1 MSNEKGD
8 NGRLSTLRFM
18 GRALAHR
25 NFRLFFIGQ
34 LVSMIG
40 GWMTRVASGWL
51 VFRLSNSADAAF
63 WLGITGFAGQIP
75 NVFLM
80 PWAGV
85 FVDRWN
91 LHRLLIITQSGFMVQ
106 TTLLTIVAFV
116 GEPGLT
122 TIGLVIGLSFLEGI
136 INAFDMPAR
145 QAFIV
150 EMVTAK
156 EDHANAIALNSTL
169 MNSARLIGPALAG
182 IAIALAGEAW
192 CFLADSVSSLAIIG
206 ALWAMTLPPKQ
217 RKSHHPHP
225 WQGLKEG
232 FRYAFGFAPIRT
244 LLLLLALVSFMGM
257 PYSVLMPIFASDVLH
272 GGPYTLGFLTTASG
286 FGALMGALYLTSRQS
301 VVGLG
306 RMIIV
311 ATTCFGI
318 GLIGFAFSRF
328 LWLSL
333 MMLVIAGFGMMVQMA
348 SSNTILQTIVEDDKR
363 GRVMSFYSLAFLG
376 ITPFGSLFAGTMAGW
391 IGPSYTLIIGG
402 IACVVG
408 AAWFALKLPRIRLL
422 VRPIYIEK
430 GILPEIASGLQSAA
444 GFSEPQED

>member
-1 MSNEKGD
+1 
-8 NGRLSTLRFM
+8 M

-51 VFRLSNSADAAF
+51 VFRLSSGGDAAF

-75 NVFLM
+75 SVFLM

-106 TTLLTIVAFV
+106 TTLLTIVAFI
-116 GEPGLT
+116 GEPGFT
-122 TIGLVIGLSFLEGI
+122 TIGLVIALSFLEGI

-156 EDHANAIALNSTL
+156 EDQANAIALNSTL
-169 MNSARLIGPALAG
+169 MNGARLIGPALAG

-192 CFLADSVSSLAIIG
+192 CFLIDSVSSLAIIG
-206 ALWAMTLPPKQ
+206 ALLAMTLAPKQ
-217 RKSHHPHP
+217 RKTHHPHP
-225 WQGLKEG
+225 WHGLKEG

-257 PYSVLMPIFASDVLH
+257 PYSVLLPIFTSDVLH

-286 FGALMGALYLTSRQS
+286 LGALTGALYLTSRKS

-306 RMIIV
+306 RMIII
-311 ATTCFGI
+311 ATSCFGI
-318 GLIGFAFSRF
+318 GLIGFAFSHF

-333 MMLVIAGFGMMVQMA
+333 VMLVIAGFGMMVQMA

-391 IGPSYTLIIGG
+391 IGPSYTLVIGG
-402 IACVVG
+402 CACLIG
-408 AAWFALKLPRIRLL
+408 AGWFALRLPRIRKL

-430 GILPEIASGLQSAA
+430 GIMPEIASGLQSAT
-444 GFSEPQED
+444 GLTEPPED